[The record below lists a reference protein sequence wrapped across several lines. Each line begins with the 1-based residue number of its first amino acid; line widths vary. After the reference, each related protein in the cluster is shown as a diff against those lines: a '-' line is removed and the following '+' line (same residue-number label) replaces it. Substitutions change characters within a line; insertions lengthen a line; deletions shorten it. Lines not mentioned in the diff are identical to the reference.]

1 MSAQLGQNTLV
12 AAKQSQLA
20 PVLVGKHSFFTPR
33 GWEACQV
40 FHVDEN
46 VPVQA
51 LDGVPSFGSQVRF
64 RVNKNKTLIAK
75 PLLETVL
82 SAATLD
88 AGRSAAYVKN
98 LGDQILAQ
106 VQIRYGTNVLQS
118 YPGEFQ
124 YIWRR
129 LSRNDVLIE
138 GVNAQVLGGL
148 PVGGASETSRETALT
163 TGLTLYSPLEECYW
177 HWNKDEHWMPEA
189 HAQELEVII
198 TLAPLSQLVYSDNGA
213 DPFIGVGVS
222 PAITSCRLISRE
234 ITLSAMEKR
243 DRLARYETPDGV
255 VVKFLDLER
264 QENFRLEGTGAG
276 GSATYTI
283 PLNNI
288 RMDMAEMIFLVREDS
303 MVAGEPGARNP
314 WASDALESGSATS
327 TVTGASIQTVVGI
340 TSFRLLS
347 NGQEV
352 HRSISDLYNRSE
364 VRPNYHPEAQIG
376 DFFYTLP
383 FALYPEDRKNVTG
396 HLPASNLGNLELEIT
411 LPSFDAADPKRV
423 DVYVHS
429 HNLIQHRDG
438 NAVRVLN

>member
-20 PVLVGKHSFFTPR
+20 PVLIGQHSFFKPR

-40 FHVDEN
+40 FHMDEN

-64 RVNKNKTLIAK
+64 RINKNKTLVAK

-82 SAATLD
+82 APAVLNG
-88 AGRSAAYVKN
+88 GRSAAYVKN

-106 VQIRYGTNVLQS
+106 VQARYGTNVLQS

-148 PVGGASETSRETALT
+148 PVGGASETSRQTALT
-163 TGLTLYSPLEECYW
+163 AGLTLFSPLEELYW
-177 HWNKDEHWMPEA
+177 WWNKDEYWMPEA
-189 HAQELEVII
+189 HAQELELII
-198 TLAPLSQLVYSDNGA
+198 TLAPLSQVVYSDNGTN
-213 DPFIGVGVS
+213 PFATA

-234 ITLSAMEKR
+234 VTLSAMEKR

-264 QENFRLEGTGAG
+264 QENFRLAGTGAG
-276 GSATYTI
+276 GTAVYTI

-288 RMDMAEMIFLVREDS
+288 RLDMAEMMFLVREDS
-303 MVAGEPGARNP
+303 MVAGQPGARNP
-314 WASDALESGSATS
+314 WASDALESGSTNS

-352 HRSISDLYNRSE
+352 HRSITDLFNRTE

-396 HLPASNLGNLELEIT
+396 LLPASNLGNLELEIT
-411 LPSFDAADPKRV
+411 MPGFAAASPKRV
-423 DVYVHS
+423 DIYVHS
-429 HNLIQHRDG
+429 HNVIQHRDG